1 MQLLFLTVQLLY
13 SLSLISM
20 LGSEAPRLCH
30 LLTSFLSHLFFVQ
43 SICVVVCL
51 LSCGLV
57 RLVLWAFIPMT
68 YLIGITYCRYSLQAP
83 FLAPQL
89 RHYEVK

>member
-1 MQLLFLTVQLLY
+1 MSLADFLPVAVFCLVY
-13 SLSLISM
+13 
-20 LGSEAPRLCH
+20 LCC
-30 LLTSFLSHLFFVQ
+30 FLR
-43 SICVVVCL
+43 CL
-51 LSCGLV
+51 CLV

-68 YLIGITYCRYSLQAP
+68 FLTGITYCRYSLQAP